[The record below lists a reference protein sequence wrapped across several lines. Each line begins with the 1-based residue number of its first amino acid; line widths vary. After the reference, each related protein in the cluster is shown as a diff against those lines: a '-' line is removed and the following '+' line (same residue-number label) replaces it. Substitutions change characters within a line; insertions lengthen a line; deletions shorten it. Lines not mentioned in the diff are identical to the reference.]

1 VIELA
6 DFLELDLPALATGT
20 LAALAC
26 GLLGNFLL
34 LQRQSLLGDA
44 VSHVVLPG
52 IVLAFLVTGSTN
64 TWPTMLGAG
73 AAAVASVF
81 LIDLVQRAARIE
93 AGAAMGV
100 VLTSLFAL
108 GVVLLEQS
116 GARAVHL
123 DVEHALM
130 GSLEGIVWLGARDF
144 SALVDPDRLATLPEP
159 LLRLAVVT
167 TVVALLLLALRKELT
182 IASFDPGH
190 AASLG
195 IPARA
200 IGLVLLVAS
209 AVAAVAAF
217 AAVGAIL
224 TIAMFV
230 CPAATARMLTD
241 RLGRQILLS
250 ALAALLAGTLGYALA
265 AWSPLLLGSERGL
278 GAAGMI
284 AVVAGCLQAL
294 AILAAPRYGALAR
307 GRARAR
313 GRRSGEGGVARG
325 DVP

>member
-1 VIELA
+1 MIPLA
-6 DFLELDLPALATGT
+6 DFLEIDLPALATGT

-52 IVLAFLVTGSTN
+52 IVIAFLLTGSSA
-64 TWPTMLGAG
+64 TWPMLLGAAG
-73 AAAVASVF
+73 AAVSSVL
-81 LIDLVQRAARIE
+81 LIELVQRAARIE
-93 AGAAMGV
+93 PGAAMGV

-116 GARAVHL
+116 DARSIHL
-123 DVEHALM
+123 DVQHALM
-130 GSLEGIVWLGARDF
+130 GSLEGTVWLGARDGW
-144 SALVDPDRLATLPEP
+144 ALVDPARLAELPDA
-159 LLRLAVVT
+159 LLQLAWVCAAVV
-167 TVVALLLLALRKELT
+167 VLVALLRKELA

-190 AASLG
+190 AVSLG

-200 IGLVLLVAS
+200 ISLGLLLGS

-217 AAVGAIL
+217 DAVGAIV

-241 RLGRQILLS
+241 RLARQIWLS
-250 ALAALLAGTLGYALA
+250 ALAALLAGALGYALA
-265 AWSPLLLGSERGL
+265 AWAPLALGLERGL

-284 AVVAGCLQAL
+284 AVVAGLLQGL
-294 AILAAPRYGALAR
+294 SILLAPRYGVLA
-307 GRARAR
+307 RARAR
-313 GRRSGEGGVARG
+313 RAQLRSGRAQERG
-325 DVP
+325 AGR

>member
-1 VIELA
+1 MIGVEEL
-6 DFLELDLPALATGT
+6 LEIDLPGLATGT

-52 IVLAFLVTGSTN
+52 IVIAFLLTGSTG
-64 TWPTMLGAG
+64 TWPMLLGAG
-73 AAAVASVF
+73 AAAAASVP

-93 AGAAMGV
+93 PGAAMGV

-123 DVEHALM
+123 DVQHALM
-130 GSLEGIVWLGARDF
+130 GSLEGIVWLGARDW
-144 SALVDPDRLATLPEP
+144 SALVDPARLATLPEP
-159 LLRLAVVT
+159 LVRLAVVT
-167 TVVALLLLALRKELT
+167 AAVGLLVGLLYKELA

-190 AASLG
+190 ATSLG

-200 IGLVLLVAS
+200 IGLLLLLAS
-209 AVAAVAAF
+209 AAAAVAAF
-217 AAVGAIL
+217 DAVGALL
-224 TIAMFV
+224 TVAMFV
-230 CPAATARMLTD
+230 CPPATARMLTD
-241 RLGRQILLS
+241 RLGRQIALS
-250 ALAALLAGTLGYALA
+250 ALAAVLAGTLGYGLA
-265 AWSPLLLGSERGL
+265 AWLPLWLGLERGL
-278 GAAGMI
+278 GAAGTI

-294 AILAAPRYGALAR
+294 AILLAPRYGALAR
-307 GRARAR
+307 ARAR
-313 GRRSGEGGVARG
+313 SRSRRPGRGGVAG
-325 DVP
+325 AEP